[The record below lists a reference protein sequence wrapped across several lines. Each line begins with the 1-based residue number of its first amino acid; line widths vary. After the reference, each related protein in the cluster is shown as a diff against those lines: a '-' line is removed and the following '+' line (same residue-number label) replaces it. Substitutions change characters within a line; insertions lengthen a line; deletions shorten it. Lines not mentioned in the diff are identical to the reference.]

1 MVATAA
7 LVLAGPLH
15 AQASRDSAGIRIVEN
30 ARPTWSDGQRL
41 RIAEQPQ
48 LVIGN
53 ATDSMYRFRGVRGV
67 ARLADGRVA
76 VADGGSMQLRI
87 FNSQGQFL
95 SASGGR
101 GRERGQLLDMGRMS
115 RLRGDSIA
123 IESGFSVSLF
133 SNNGE
138 FVRQMELPRRP
149 DTTGG
154 RPADAPWL
162 LLLALTGNGA
172 GIATPIEDVQMPA
185 PRSIGTRW
193 TESVAL
199 KLVTR
204 AGEVARDVG
213 MFPFLEF
220 QQVTSGPTTVWL
232 GPGGVIT
239 GGDEHFYVGFGDRYA
254 IHVYASD
261 GSLTSIIRR
270 AWKPEP
276 ITDSDWE
283 HWVVEWS
290 KLWVKTTGTDRER
303 DIQEVRDAPWAEQN
317 PAFSQFIVD
326 RAGKLWVRGAHWQDA
341 IAAGSL
347 TDTPAVPSR
356 WSVFDVQGR
365 WLGDVEMPTGFKAL
379 EIGPD
384 YVAGTRLTDGR
395 VQVVIYPL
403 STGGR

>member
-1 MVATAA
+1 MISAAT
-7 LVLAGPLH
+7 LILAGPLH

-30 ARPTWSDGQRL
+30 ARPAWSDRERL
-41 RIAEQPQ
+41 RLAEQPQ

-53 ATDSMYRFRGVRGV
+53 TTDSVYRFRGVRGV
-67 ARLADGRVA
+67 VRLTDGRVV
-76 VADGGSMQLRI
+76 VADGGSMQLRMY
-87 FNSQGQFL
+87 NSQGQFL

-101 GRERGQLLDMGRMS
+101 GREPGQLLNMGQMW
-115 RLRGDSIA
+115 RLRGDTIA
-123 IESGFSVSLF
+123 INESFSVSLF

-138 FVRQMELPRRP
+138 FVRKMELPLRP
-149 DTTGG
+149 DTIGG
-154 RPADAPWL
+154 RPANAPWL
-162 LLLALTGNGA
+162 FLLAMTGNGA
-172 GIATPIEDVQMPA
+172 GIATPIKDVQMPA
-185 PRSIGTRW
+185 GRSVGTRW
-193 TESVAL
+193 TQSVAL
-199 KLVTR
+199 KVVTP
-204 AGEVARDVG
+204 AGEIIRDVG
-213 MFPFLEF
+213 TFPFLEF
-220 QQVTSGPTTVWL
+220 QQVASGPTTIWL

-239 GGDEHFYVGFGDRYA
+239 GGDAHFYAGFGDRYA

-261 GSLTSIIRR
+261 GSLKSIIRR

-290 KLWVKTTGTDRER
+290 KLWVKTTGPDRER
-303 DIQEVRDAPWAEQN
+303 DIQKVRDEPWAEQD

-347 TDTPAVPSR
+347 TDTPAVPSS
-356 WSVFDVQGR
+356 WSVFDIQGR

-384 YVAGTRLTDGR
+384 YVAGTKLTDGR
-395 VQVVIYPL
+395 VQVVIYAL
-403 STGGR
+403 SPSGR